1 MAQNRFK
8 NTDDISSQEPKVKSS
23 KKKPAFDFA
32 FGGGLNMGA
41 YYIFKNINFIF
52 FLAFIGIIYIANS
65 HYAVKTIKKIK
76 DVQHKLEQTSWKSNA
91 KKSDLMFESM
101 QSRIME
107 KVTELQLEPI
117 SGKPKKIEVEKK

>member
-8 NTDDISSQEPKVKSS
+8 NSEEPLEKEAPQKSK
-23 KKKPAFDFA
+23 KKKPAFEFA

-76 DVQHKLEQTSWKSNA
+76 EVQNKLEQTSWASNA

-107 KVTELQLEPI
+107 KVTELELEPI